1 MKVQADWQIHV
12 YVMLLAGSCVL
23 FDLLMHQNDA
33 TDQTAESAVNNEQA
47 QQTNGLGTPS
57 PSNVGRIYECFY
69 KSKKYK

>member
-1 MKVQADWQIHV
+1 M
-12 YVMLLAGSCVL
+12 L

-69 KSKKYK
+69 KSKEYK